1 MIIIVNDNQMS
12 IAENHGGLYK
22 NLKKLRDSNGQCEC
36 NFFKAMGLDY
46 MYVND
51 GNNVEALVKAF
62 SKVKDIQHPVV
73 VHINTLKGKG
83 YKPAEQDRETFSLA
97 HSFQYRNRKTKVCR
111 GCGRL

>member
-1 MIIIVNDNQMS
+1 MDYIR
-12 IAENHGGLYK
+12 

-73 VHINTLKGKG
+73 VHINTLKGKVINLQNKIG
-83 YKPAEQDRETFSLA
+83 KLFTGSLL
-97 HSFQYRNRKTKVCR
+97 SI
-111 GCGRL
+111 